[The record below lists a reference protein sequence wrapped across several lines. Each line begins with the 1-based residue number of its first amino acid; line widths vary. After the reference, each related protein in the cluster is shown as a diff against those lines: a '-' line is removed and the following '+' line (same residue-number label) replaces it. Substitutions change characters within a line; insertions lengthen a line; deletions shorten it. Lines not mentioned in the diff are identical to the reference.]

1 MGNGEGVG
9 EVSRAPQKLMRYS
22 NNGDFEQLVEQ
33 ITDVIVARLNGG
45 GDQQGLCGCT
55 SECFNR
61 CPERMH
67 RVIDAGAAR
76 IGLLLGQTGSAR
88 DWASLIDHTLLKP
101 EATDEDIKQLCA
113 EAAKYHFA
121 SVCVNPTW
129 VRVAACALQG
139 SGVPVCTVIG
149 FPLGA
154 TLPDVKAYEARRAI
168 QDGAREVDMVINVGA
183 LKSGDDCLVE
193 HDIHSVVEAAHE
205 YAITTKVI
213 IETALLTDDEKV
225 RACLAAKRAG
235 ADFVKT
241 STGFS
246 KGGATVADIHLMR
259 QTVGP
264 DLGVKASGGVKNLDD
279 ARKMVEAG
287 ATRIGASVG
296 VKIAQE
302 AAGSKTNGG
311 PSTAY

>member
-1 MGNGEGVG
+1 MAF
-9 EVSRAPQKLMRYS
+9 SK
-22 NNGDFEQLVEQ
+22 NGDYELRIEQ
-33 ITDVIVARLNGG
+33 ITDAIVARLNGDG
-45 GDQQGLCGCT
+45 GEQEAMCGCT
-55 SECFNR
+55 SECFHR

-67 RVIDAGAAR
+67 RIVDAGAAR
-76 IGLLLGQTGSAR
+76 IGLVLGQTGSATE
-88 DWASLIDHTLLKP
+88 WARLIDHTLLRP
-101 EATDEDIKQLCA
+101 DATDDDIKKLCQ
-113 EAAKYHFA
+113 EAASYHFA

-129 VRVAACALQG
+129 VRVAACNLIG

-168 QDGAREVDMVINVGA
+168 FDGAREVDMVINVGA

-193 HDIHSVVEAAHE
+193 HDIRSVAQVAHE
-205 YAITTKVI
+205 YDAICKVI

-225 RACLAAKRAG
+225 RACEAAKRAG

-241 STGFS
+241 STGFA
-246 KGGATVADIHLMR
+246 KGGATVADVALMR
-259 QTVGP
+259 RTVGSE
-264 DLGVKASGGVKNLDD
+264 LGVKASGGVKGLDD

-302 AAGSKTNGG
+302 AAGKT
-311 PSTAY
+311 PTPAKSSSAY